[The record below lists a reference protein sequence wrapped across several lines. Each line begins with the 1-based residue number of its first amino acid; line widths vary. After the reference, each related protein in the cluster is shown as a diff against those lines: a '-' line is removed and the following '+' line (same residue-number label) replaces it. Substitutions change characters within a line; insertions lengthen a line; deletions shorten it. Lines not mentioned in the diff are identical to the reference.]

1 MKSLDSPREN
11 SFRSLRHSFGRV
23 QRRVLSALWLG
34 LLFLSTARHARA
46 QETVLELDPAQ
57 TQIGFTLGDVLHTV
71 HGMFKLRQAT
81 ISFNPTTGQAGGL
94 VVVDATSGDSGSH
107 ARDHKMHK
115 DVLQS
120 DQYPEITFVPQQVQG
135 QVLPA
140 GDFKVRVLGIFTMHG
155 QSHPLTL
162 IVQANATGEQLTA
175 NVTFDVPYVNWGLKN
190 PSTLF
195 LRVNSTVDIGIQAVG
210 HIRLVA
216 AQ

>member
-1 MKSLDSPREN
+1 MMRLDSLREN
-11 SFRSLRHSFGRV
+11 PFRSAEHSLGRV
-23 QRRVLSALWLG
+23 QRRTLSALWLG
-34 LLFLSTARHARA
+34 LLLLSTVRHARA

-71 HGMFKLRQAT
+71 HGMFKLRQGT
-81 ISFNPTTGQAGGL
+81 ISFNPATGQAGGL

-107 ARDHKMHK
+107 ARDRKMHK

-120 DQYPEITFVPQQVQG
+120 ELYPEITFVPQQVQG

-140 GDFKVRVLGIFTMHG
+140 GDFKVQVSGIFTMHG
-155 QSHPLTL
+155 ESHPLTL
-162 IVQANATGEQLTA
+162 LVQANATGEQLTA
-175 NVTFDVPYVNWGLKN
+175 NVTFSVPYVNWGLKN

-195 LRVNSTVDIGIQAVG
+195 LRVNSSVDIAIQAVG

-216 AQ
+216 AR

>member
-1 MKSLDSPREN
+1 MRLN
-11 SFRSLRHSFGRV
+11 SLREDPFWSAAHSIGRV
-23 QRRVLSALWLG
+23 QKRIPPALWLA
-34 LLFLSTARHARA
+34 LLVLASARHAPA

-57 TQIGFTLGDVLHTV
+57 TQIGFTLGDVFHTV
-71 HGMFKLRQAT
+71 HGTFKLKQGTINFNTAT
-81 ISFNPTTGQAGGL
+81 GRASGL
-94 VVVDATSGDSGSH
+94 VVVDATSGDSSSH

-120 DQYPEITFVPQQVQG
+120 DEYPEITFAPQQVQG

-140 GDFKVRVLGIFTMHG
+140 GDFKVKVLGMFTMHG
-155 QSHPLTL
+155 ESHPLTL

-175 NVTFDVPYVNWGLKN
+175 NVTFSVPYVNWGLKN

-195 LRVNSTVDIGIQAVG
+195 LRVNNTVDIAIQAVG

-216 AQ
+216 SH

>member
-1 MKSLDSPREN
+1 MKTR
-11 SFRSLRHSFGRV
+11 FGVQAHSFGRV
-23 QRRVLSALWLG
+23 QRRILSALWLG
-34 LLFLSTARHARA
+34 LLLLSTVRHARA

-94 VVVDATSGDSGSH
+94 VVVDATSGESGSH

-140 GDFKVRVLGIFTMHG
+140 GDFKVQVLGIFTMHG
-155 QSHPLTL
+155 ESHPLTL

-175 NVTFDVPYVNWGLKN
+175 NVTFSVPYVNWGLKN

-195 LRVNSTVDIGIQAVG
+195 LRVNSTVDIAIQAVG

-216 AQ
+216 AH

>member
-1 MKSLDSPREN
+1 MRLN
-11 SFRSLRHSFGRV
+11 SLREDPFYSSAHSYGRV
-23 QRRVLSALWLG
+23 QRRI
-34 LLFLSTARHARA
+34 LSTLGVALLVLASARQVCA

-71 HGMFKLRQAT
+71 HGVFKLKQGT
-81 ISFNPTTGQAGGL
+81 INFNAATGQASGL

-115 DVLQS
+115 DILQS
-120 DQYPEITFVPQQVQG
+120 GQYPEITFALQQVQG

-140 GDFKVRVLGIFTMHG
+140 GEFKVQVVGIFTMHG
-155 QSHPLTL
+155 ESHPLTL
-162 IVQANATGEQLTA
+162 IVQANQTGEQLTA
-175 NVTFDVPYVNWGLKN
+175 NVTFSIPYMSWGLKN

-195 LRVNSTVDIGIQAVG
+195 LRVNSTVDIAIKAVG

-216 AQ
+216 SH

>member
-1 MKSLDSPREN
+1 MMRLKSLREDP
-11 SFRSLRHSFGRV
+11 FRSTARSLGRA
-23 QRRVLSALWLG
+23 QKRILPALWLA
-34 LLFLSTARHARA
+34 LLLLASARHARA

-71 HGMFKLRQAT
+71 HGLFKLKQGT
-81 ISFNPTTGQAGGL
+81 ISFNPATSQAGGL

-120 DQYPEITFVPQQVQG
+120 DQFPEITFVPQQVQG

-140 GDFKVRVLGIFTMHG
+140 GDFKVQVMGIFTMHG
-155 QSHPLTL
+155 ETHPLTL
-162 IVQANATGEQLTA
+162 SVQANASGEQLTA
-175 NVTFDVPYVNWGLKN
+175 NVTFNVPYVNWGLKN

-195 LRVNSTVDIGIQAVG
+195 LRVNSTVGIAIQAVG
-210 HIRLVA
+210 SIKLVA
-216 AQ
+216 AH